1 MHVLEG
7 GLKRTSGKGVNSR
20 AVASGEK
27 EEHFKIKPREEEKEM
42 KASLPKHMPVCVA
55 LAGQVGLRRNVQ
67 VFEER

>member
-1 MHVLEG
+1 MRVLEG

-42 KASLPKHMPVCVA
+42 KA
-55 LAGQVGLRRNVQ
+55 
-67 VFEER
+67 